1 MEQHLAHPSERIAQK
16 LLAREVLD
24 LVHGPQIARE
34 TAHQHKLMRKP
45 TLSSITSDSQDKPTT
60 TTNQSPN
67 AMASGDAEPSQSINK
82 LVLPRSLVVNTPVA
96 RILYHAGLAPTK
108 SAATRLIA
116 SNGAYIGG
124 NTTWHSDKPMSDT
137 ELSFRPLSSVNSD
150 IVNNYVEKTGVL
162 VLRVGK
168 WKVKVVQVVEDA
180 DFEARG
186 LDAIGW
192 ADFRAAREQVQEVK
206 DVFIQKKHQQ
216 VKKDAENAK
225 EPKEKK

>member
-1 MEQHLAHPSERIAQK
+1 MEQHLVDPSQRIAQK

-45 TLSSITSDSQDKPTT
+45 TLSSITSNSQHKPA
-60 TTNQSPN
+60 TTNESVN
-67 AMASGDAEPSQSINK
+67 AMASGDAETPQSIKK

-186 LDAIGW
+186 MDAIGW
-192 ADFRAAREQVQEVK
+192 AEFRAAREEVQEVK
-206 DVFIQKKHQQ
+206 DVFIQKKNQQ
-216 VKKDAENAK
+216 VKKDAKKAK